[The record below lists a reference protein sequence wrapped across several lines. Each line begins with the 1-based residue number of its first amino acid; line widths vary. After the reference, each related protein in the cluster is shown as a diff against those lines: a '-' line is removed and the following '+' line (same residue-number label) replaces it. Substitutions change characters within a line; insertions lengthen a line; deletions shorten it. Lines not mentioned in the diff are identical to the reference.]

1 MSIGDD
7 IRRARCAANLTQ
19 QQLAKRIGTS
29 AQMISQWES
38 GVRNPKYSTQMRIKE
53 ALSQPLSSPFADGA
67 DVDLHKNK
75 PVGNKDL
82 VELAAAFTLT
92 KLNNA
97 GLIRALA
104 VLEDLAKVPE
114 YKKTE

>member
-1 MSIGDD
+1 MSVGDD

-38 GVRNPKYSTQMRIKE
+38 GVRNPKYSTQKRIKE
-53 ALSQPLSSPFADGA
+53 ALSQPLSSPLADGA
-67 DVDLHKNK
+67 DGNPHESK

-82 VELAAAFTLT
+82 IELAAAFTLT

-114 YKKTE
+114 YQRTE